1 MGSLLSVQGS
11 RRTAPRQEGTQGS
24 DGPAYPFR
32 IPHGR
37 HIACLSLVPFRH
49 ENPPWLTEK
58 DIVQDALCAL
68 PDGASPPFRGP
79 ATACSPQDIYTLR
92 ACLHHRNSSAR
103 PYGIR
108 KAAPNIAHFSS
119 QNEDNAVSPQTGFG
133 IPQAYRDSGICG
145 APLPSRP
152 RSGPVFYPTS
162 LFFSCFLPTASDS
175 QNDFPNDIF
184 CANDNLT
191 IIRSGTS

>member
-24 DGPAYPFR
+24 NGPAYPFR

-49 ENPPWLTEK
+49 ENPP
-58 DIVQDALCAL
+58 L
-68 PDGASPPFRGP
+68 PYGKRHRTGRSMRSPRRSLPPPFRGP
-79 ATACSPQDIYTLR
+79 PQPPVPRETYTRFAT
-92 ACLHHRNSSAR
+92 CLHHRNSSAR

-108 KAAPNIAHFSS
+108 KAAPNIAQFSS
-119 QNEDNAVSPQTGFG
+119 QNENNAVSPQTGFG
-133 IPQAYRDSGICG
+133 IPQVPRAYRDSGICG

-162 LFFSCFLPTASDS
+162 LFFSCFFTDR
-175 QNDFPNDIF
+175 I
-184 CANDNLT
+184 
-191 IIRSGTS
+191 